1 MPRLQLLDDEDDGL
15 TCRLCLQAFWYK
27 AALIDHLKETHS
39 IADPVKYEREERG
52 KKLRKI
58 QEERQRLEAAKRQ
71 RMGAAAYAA
80 QRGMMR
86 GRGGMMMQRG
96 RGMPLRPGQRP
107 GQRPSVPAGPR
118 PSFQYRNGERKKTP
132 VSSLVV
138 HTLFLVPKANVHL

>member
-58 QEERQRLEAAKRQ
+58 QVRYSMVQMRQTPPLTLKPLIG
-71 RMGAAAYAA
+71 MG
-80 QRGMMR
+80 
-86 GRGGMMMQRG
+86 
-96 RGMPLRPGQRP
+96 
-107 GQRPSVPAGPR
+107 
-118 PSFQYRNGERKKTP
+118 
-132 VSSLVV
+132 
-138 HTLFLVPKANVHL
+138 